1 MPSHDFPQ
9 ILEHFYVMFGYG
21 GVMASVCLLTFSVE
35 VLHKRNTL
43 QRAME
48 MALKSKK
55 LVIGMWYRLGDAI
68 SSFYQS
74 VLNIPRNAPTWFSKI
89 ASAR

>member
-1 MPSHDFPQ
+1 
-9 ILEHFYVMFGYG
+9 
-21 GVMASVCLLTFSVE
+21 MAVVCLLTFSLE
-35 VLHKRNTL
+35 MLHKRNIL

-48 MALKSKK
+48 MALTNKK

-68 SSFYQS
+68 SGFYQC

-89 ASAR
+89 ASAQYSRCLSIPCCGKLLG